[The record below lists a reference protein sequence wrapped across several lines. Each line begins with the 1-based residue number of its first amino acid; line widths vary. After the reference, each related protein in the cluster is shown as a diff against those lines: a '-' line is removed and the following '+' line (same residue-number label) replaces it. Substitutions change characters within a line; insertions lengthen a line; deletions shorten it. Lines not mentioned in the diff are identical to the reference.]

1 MDSEQMRAEFEEWAR
16 STFNWHTWEQ
26 VAPEEPKTISSWD
39 GEKYGH
45 RVVNG
50 MWLAWQGSRAALV
63 VELPPLN
70 NSHLGGPDSEYGPSI
85 EQVEDMGFDYGIKA
99 CREIINAAGITVKE
113 GV

>member
-1 MDSEQMRAEFEEWAR
+1 MDNDKSRAEFEAWAR

-50 MWLAWQGSRAALV
+50 MWLAWQASRAALV
-63 VELPPLN
+63 VELPVRVTRAN
-70 NSHLGGPDSEYGPSI
+70 
-85 EQVEDMGFDYGIKA
+85 GFDSSEDDEFYNLGIDHCA
-99 CREIINAAGITVKE
+99 RQISAVGITVKE
-113 GV
+113 GA